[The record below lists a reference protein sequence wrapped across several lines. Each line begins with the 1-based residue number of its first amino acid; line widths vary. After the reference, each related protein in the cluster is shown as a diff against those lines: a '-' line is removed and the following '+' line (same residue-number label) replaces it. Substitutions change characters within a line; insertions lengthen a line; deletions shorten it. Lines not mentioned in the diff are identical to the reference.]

1 MKHTDIPYNKM
12 TFTPKEAE
20 QCADFVK
27 YLMQMKSADY
37 YNEICITS
45 DGYCTIVCWTQKSYD
60 DSYGGGSFEF
70 VDEDQDIWT
79 DEEID
84 EIVKARIEN
93 QK

>member
-1 MKHTDIPYNKM
+1 MQYRDIPYNKM
-12 TFTPKEAE
+12 AFTPEEAE

-27 YLMQMKSADY
+27 YLMQMKSTDN

-45 DGYCTIVCWTQKSYD
+45 DGYCTIVCWTQKPYNN
-60 DSYGGGSFEF
+60 SYGGGGFDF
-70 VDEDQDIWT
+70 INEDQNIWT
-79 DEEID
+79 DKEID